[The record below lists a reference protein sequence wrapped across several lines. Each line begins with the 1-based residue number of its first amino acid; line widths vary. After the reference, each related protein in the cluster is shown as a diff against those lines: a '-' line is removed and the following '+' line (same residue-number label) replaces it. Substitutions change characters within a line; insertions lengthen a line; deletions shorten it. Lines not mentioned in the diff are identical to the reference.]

1 MKQAVIKVLVA
12 DDFDLIREGVKR
24 IIEFEEDIEIIGEAT
39 DGDQVIALMAL
50 HQPDVL
56 LLDMNMP
63 IKDGLEVLKVLK
75 SQGYRTKIIIL
86 TVENDYKVIKEAI
99 HIGADGYVLKESV
112 GKEVVKAIYTVAK
125 GDQYIDPSLVSVL
138 FQDIRKHTPKE
149 PSMLETLTKR
159 ELEILYYLS
168 KGLSNKE
175 IGDTLFISEKTVKNY
190 ASKIFRKIHVTDRVK
205 ATIYAME
212 NHIEKHMSALL

>member
-1 MKQAVIKVLVA
+1 MKETMIKVFVA

-24 IIEFEEDIEIIGEAT
+24 IIEFEEDIDIIGEAT
-39 DGDQVIALMAL
+39 DGDQVLDFMKRY
-50 HQPDVL
+50 QPDVL

-63 IKDGLEVLKVLK
+63 IKDGLEVLKVIK
-75 SQGYRTKIIIL
+75 EKGYKTKVIIL

-112 GKEVVKAIYTVAK
+112 GKEVVKAIYTVAR
-125 GDQYIDPSLVSVL
+125 GDKYIDQSLVAL
-138 FQDIRKHTPKE
+138 FFQDLGKNSHKE
-149 PSMLETLTKR
+149 GSVIESLTKR

-168 KGLSNKE
+168 KGYSNKE

-190 ASKIFRKIHVTDRVK
+190 VSKIFRKINVSDRVN
-205 ATIYAME
+205 ATIYAIK
-212 NHIEKHMSALL
+212 NHIERYFKV